1 MTTATAAASSA
12 AGPLLSIDGLV
23 VRYGSA
29 LALSGISLDVASGS
43 ALAVLGANGS
53 GKSTLA
59 RTIAGLVPCAA
70 GRITF
75 DGRDITGLAAHNIR
89 RLGIVHLPEGRG
101 TFPDLTVGENLRM
114 ATAVL
119 ARKERAAAID
129 NAMEIFPSLA
139 LRRNVRAVRLSGGE
153 QQMLSLAR
161 ALVTSPR
168 LIIADELSLG
178 LSPKLVDIVF
188 ESLEALRAKGV
199 TIVVIEQFIH
209 RALRFANAAVLFQR
223 GKATWQGPASDAQ
236 GELIARYLGESNIV
250 P

>member
-1 MTTATAAASSA
+1 MTTVAPST
-12 AGPLLSIDGLV
+12 LLSIDGLV

-29 LALSGISLDVASGS
+29 LALSGISLDVPSGS
-43 ALAVLGANGS
+43 ALAVLGANGA

-70 GRITF
+70 GRIIF
-75 DGRDITGLAAHNIR
+75 DGQDITGLAAHSIR

-101 TFPDLTVGENLRM
+101 TFPDLTVVENLRM

-119 ARKERAAAID
+119 ARKERGAAID
-129 NAMEIFPSLA
+129 TAMEIFPSLA
-139 LRRNVRAVRLSGGE
+139 ARRNIRAVRLSGGE

-188 ESLEALRAKGV
+188 ESLDALRAKGV

-223 GKATWQGPASDAQ
+223 GKATWQGQASAAQ
-236 GELIARYLGESNIV
+236 GELIARYLGESGIAT
-250 P
+250 

>member
-1 MTTATAAASSA
+1 MTGAATPDS
-12 AGPLLSIDGLV
+12 GVLLSVEGLV

-29 LALSGISLDVASGS
+29 LALSGISLGVARGS
-43 ALAVLGANGS
+43 ALAVLGANGA

-59 RTIAGLVPCAA
+59 RTVAGLVPCAA
-70 GRITF
+70 GRIVF
-75 DGRDITGLAAHNIR
+75 DGRDITGLSAHNIR

-101 TFPDLTVGENLRM
+101 TFPDLTVEENLRM

-119 ARKERAAAID
+119 ARRQRRTAID
-129 NAMEIFPSLA
+129 SAMEIFPSLA
-139 LRRNVRAVRLSGGE
+139 ERRSVRAARLSGGE

-168 LIIADELSLG
+168 LILADELSLG

-188 ESLEALRAKGV
+188 DSLEALRADGV

-209 RALRFANAAVLFQR
+209 RALRFADAAVLFQR
-223 GKATWQGPASDAQ
+223 GEATWQGPASDAK
-236 GELIARYLGESNIV
+236 GELATRYLGHSDIAT
-250 P
+250 